1 MDSLAD
7 RLVFN
12 EFRNDILVMN
22 EIYQMNNP
30 DILFRSAEP
39 SAMIAGCAFLYIQPA
54 EKKNEVLLMPV
65 VYRPGAK
72 RLFDHSRISRACMS
86 LKKKILN
93 VISRV

>member
-12 EFRNDILVMN
+12 EFRNAILVMN

-39 SAMIAGCAFLYIQPA
+39 SAMIAGCAFIYIQPA
-54 EKKNEVLLMPV
+54 EKKNEVLL
-65 VYRPGAK
+65 YRWFTDREPKGLSA
-72 RLFDHSRISRACMS
+72 ISESAGRACH
-86 LKKKILN
+86 
-93 VISRV
+93 